1 LMKYKYSIY
10 LFKVAYLISFLIFI
24 CCCYS
29 CKSGSP
35 TSPTTSTVS
44 TTSTSSSTT
53 TTTVP
58 ITTVYIT
65 ATGNKY
71 HLDGCRYLSDSKI
84 AISLIDACKK
94 GYGPCS
100 VCNPPPCPESFHIE
114 NNASS
119 PILLWVRG
127 LI

>member
-1 LMKYKYSIY
+1 MKYKYSIY

-35 TSPTTSTVS
+35 TSPTTSTS
-44 TTSTSSSTT
+44 STSSTSSTT
-53 TTTVP
+53 TTTVA

-71 HLDGCRYLSDSKI
+71 HLDGCSYLSDSKI
-84 AISLIDACKK
+84 AISLVDACKK

-100 VCNPPPCPESFHIE
+100 VCKPPPCPESFHIE
-114 NNASS
+114 NNASF
-119 PILLWVRG
+119 PISLWVRS
-127 LI
+127 II

>member
-1 LMKYKYSIY
+1 MKYKYSIY
-10 LFKVAYLISFLIFI
+10 LFKGAYLISFLIFI
-24 CCCYS
+24 YSCYS

-35 TSPTTSTVS
+35 TSPTTSTSS
-44 TTSTSSSTT
+44 TSSTT
-53 TTTVP
+53 TTTVA

-71 HLDGCRYLSDSKI
+71 HLDGCSYLSESKI
-84 AISLIDACKK
+84 AISLVDACKK

-100 VCNPPPCPESFHIE
+100 VCKPPPCPDSFHIE
-114 NNASS
+114 NNAGS
-119 PILLWVRG
+119 PILLWVRR